1 MKLHH
6 TYRAVAVSLL
16 AGALAVTAQ
25 PAQAVSASEGF
36 ESGATPAGWQTVN
49 LSSPIG
55 DAGWSQGSPDAF
67 PAQAGSPG
75 SYFAANFESG
85 SSTATLS
92 DWLVMPRQTSLSST
106 DTLEFWTR
114 TLQYDAGNTIY
125 PDRLEVRMSTNG
137 SCSPGT
143 TADGVG
149 DFTTLLTTVNPQLTV
164 DGYPQAWTKYAVSL
178 TGLATTN
185 VAGCIAFRYHVT
197 DGGPSGDNSNFIGL
211 DSVVYT
217 DNASVACTT
226 AQASVTAAQTQV
238 TTATATLTSTSAAA
252 SKAAKVVKKAT
263 KELKKATK
271 AGNPT
276 KVEKA
281 KKKVKKAKK
290 SLRQA
295 KKRVASAKTVLTAAQ
310 TALTTAQTSSTT
322 SCP

>member
-6 TYRAVAVSLL
+6 TPTAPSRSACWPAR
-16 AGALAVTAQ
+16 LAVTAQ

-137 SCSPGT
+137 RAARDDRGRRRRLHHAAHHGEPAAHGRRLPAGVDEVRGL
-143 TADGVG
+143 ADR
-149 DFTTLLTTVNPQLTV
+149 
-164 DGYPQAWTKYAVSL
+164 
-178 TGLATTN
+178 LATTN

-197 DGGPSGDNSNFIGL
+197 DGGPS
-211 DSVVYT
+211 
-217 DNASVACTT
+217 
-226 AQASVTAAQTQV
+226 V
-238 TTATATLTSTSAAA
+238 TTATSSAST
-252 SKAAKVVKKAT
+252 
-263 KELKKATK
+263 
-271 AGNPT
+271 
-276 KVEKA
+276 
-281 KKKVKKAKK
+281 
-290 SLRQA
+290 R
-295 KKRVASAKTVLTAAQ
+295 
-310 TALTTAQTSSTT
+310 SSTPT
-322 SCP
+322 TRPSRARRRRPR